1 MKILNKILKQNNNIW
16 QIVGA
21 IIGSF
26 MGLLLLLLSI
36 QFYIDLNDLTE
47 SEDQFVIIN
56 KEVSSFG
63 AKAKFTPDEIQS
75 IEYQLFIRPCALYHL
90 PQKIIF

>member
-1 MKILNKILKQNNNIW
+1 MEILNKLLKQNNNSS
-16 QIVGA
+16 Q
-21 IIGSF
+21 IIGAVIGAF

-36 QFYIDLNDLTE
+36 QFYMDLKKLTE

-63 AKAKFTPDEIQS
+63 AKAKFTPE
-75 IEYQLFIRPCALYHL
+75 L
-90 PQKIIF
+90 

>member
-1 MKILNKILKQNNNIW
+1 MKILNKILRQNNNIW

-47 SEDQFVIIN
+47 SEDQFVNLIDKAIIEQIPEKIQKCMDVAN
-56 KEVSSFG
+56 SNTWG
-63 AKAKFTPDEIQS
+63 ARVEQIW
-75 IEYQLFIRPCALYHL
+75 
-90 PQKIIF
+90 KIVEKKI

>member
-1 MKILNKILKQNNNIW
+1 MKTLNKILRQNNNIW

-47 SEDQFVIIN
+47 SEAYKQADIIHLHLEQKQN
-56 KEVSSFG
+56 SLRK
-63 AKAKFTPDEIQS
+63 KYKKF
-75 IEYQLFIRPCALYHL
+75 
-90 PQKIIF
+90 KINRS

>member
-1 MKILNKILKQNNNIW
+1 MKILNKLLWQNNNIW
-16 QIVGA
+16 QIAGA
-21 IIGSF
+21 VIGSF

-36 QFYIDLNDLTE
+36 QFYLDLKEMTE

-63 AKAKFTPDEIQS
+63 AKAKFTPGEIQ
-75 IEYQLFIRPCALYHL
+75 
-90 PQKIIF
+90 KI